1 MRGFRAKALLGGA
14 RLAWGSYVGSTLH
27 WWLVGPLGK
36 AATVPS
42 PRHLMNF
49 QSHLQ
54 PECRKSFSQCDRLS
68 IVQHWK
74 ADEQLLRKLKTC
86 LPKNRYGSF
95 IKYTEVWC
103 CWIKICCNIWHLLSE
118 SWFSFPSNFSASC
131 VLRLWS
137 ALPSCVFWL
146 TRILY
151 STFLQVFLGL
161 CLSVFAK
168 G

>member
-1 MRGFRAKALLGGA
+1 MINAWVPCEGAIRWREAGLRKLRGFNPALGG
-14 RLAWGSYVGSTLH
+14 WI
-27 WWLVGPLGK
+27 GPLGK
-36 AATVPS
+36 AASVPS

-103 CWIKICCNIWHLLSE
+103 CWIKICCCQKLIFLSVQLFCKLCLA
-118 SWFSFPSNFSASC
+118 SLIGTAFLCFPVNPDFD
-131 VLRLWS
+131 
-137 ALPSCVFWL
+137 
-146 TRILY
+146 

-161 CLSVFAK
+161 CLPVFAK
-168 G
+168 E

>member
-27 WWLVGPLGK
+27 WWVVGPLGK

-74 ADEQLLRKLKTC
+74 PDEQLLRKLKTC

-103 CWIKICCNIWHLLSE
+103 CWIKICCCQKLIFLSVQLFCKLCLA
-118 SWFSFPSNFSASC
+118 SLIGTAFLCFPVNPDFD
-131 VLRLWS
+131 
-137 ALPSCVFWL
+137 
-146 TRILY
+146 

-161 CLSVFAK
+161 CLPVFAK